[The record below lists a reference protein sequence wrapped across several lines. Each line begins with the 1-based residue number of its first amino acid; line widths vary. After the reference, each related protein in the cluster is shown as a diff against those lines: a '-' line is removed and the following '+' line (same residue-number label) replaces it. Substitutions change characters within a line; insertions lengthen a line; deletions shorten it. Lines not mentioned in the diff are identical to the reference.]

1 MMNTKKQ
8 LKLNTEV
15 NNMKENI
22 SVGTVIRTVC
32 RKYFY
37 SDMANKDTIADEI
50 IKLPVDGNHQPDYLY
65 MEQYMIGWINAVLF
79 YVLIMKMKK

>member
-1 MMNTKKQ
+1 MFFSNF
-8 LKLNTEV
+8 
-15 NNMKENI
+15 I
-22 SVGTVIRTVC
+22 ATVIRTVC

-65 MEQYMIGWINAVLF
+65 MEQYMRSKEIIVSSSLMKLQSVLR
-79 YVLIMKMKK
+79 